1 MAEAAAAI
9 SRHMQ
14 STSLTAARFG
24 CEGFSFMKPLSFY
37 CSIPLLLA
45 LGFFL
50 PVCADTDSFS
60 SPATQLLNSTEPPF
74 PLFAAPR
81 WWDETVA
88 WIRSIGWDRGR
99 LVQLWLF
106 FMLVGLYI
114 IVRIKP
120 RG

>member
-1 MAEAAAAI
+1 MMNLIAY
-9 SRHMQ
+9 R
-14 STSLTAARFG
+14 
-24 CEGFSFMKPLSFY
+24 CCFS
-37 CSIPLLLA
+37 LLLT
-45 LGFFL
+45 LGCIF
-50 PVCADTDSFS
+50 PVFADSSSSTL
-60 SPATQLLNSTEPPF
+60 SPADECVFCQEPPF

-81 WWDETVA
+81 WWEETVS

>member
-1 MAEAAAAI
+1 
-9 SRHMQ
+9 
-14 STSLTAARFG
+14 
-24 CEGFSFMKPLSFY
+24 MKRIAYL
-37 CSIPLLLA
+37 CCLPLLL
-45 LGFFL
+45 GCGWFF
-50 PVCADTDSFS
+50 PACADSFS
-60 SPATQLLNSTEPPF
+60 VTTPVTEFVVSPEPLV

-81 WWDETVA
+81 WWDETVS